1 MQPAAHPSARRPSGR
16 GELVRRALLHSSRP
30 LPLHAAIMPHGA
42 ASRPHRGAC
51 VSASARMGIH
61 LGAFVAVAAV
71 VIIAPGPDT
80 VLVTKNAVLHGR
92 RAALGTSLGVNTGL
106 VIWTVAAALGV
117 AAVVRESAV
126 AFSVLKLLGAAYL
139 VWLGVQALL
148 AARRRSALQASGEG
162 GSKAAMSA
170 RLGFRQG
177 LLSNL
182 GNPKIAVFFT
192 GLLPQFV
199 SARSPVLGPFLLL
212 GGLFVLMTAV
222 WLCGY
227 ALIAVR
233 VSSVLARP
241 SVKAAL
247 DGLTGLVLVGL
258 GVRLALEQ
266 R

>member
-1 MQPAAHPSARRPSGR
+1 MGVHLWAFLGIAA
-16 GELVRRALLHSSRP
+16 L
-30 LPLHAAIMPHGA
+30 
-42 ASRPHRGAC
+42 
-51 VSASARMGIH
+51 
-61 LGAFVAVAAV
+61 

-80 VLVTKNAVLHGR
+80 VMVTKNAVLHGR
-92 RAALGTSLGVNTGL
+92 RAALGTSLGVNAGL

-126 AFSVLKLLGAAYL
+126 AFSVLKFLGAAYL

-148 AARRRSALQASGEG
+148 AARRRTAHDASGTRR
-162 GSKAAMSA
+162 SSA
-170 RLGFRQG
+170 PVGALLGFRQG

-199 SARSPVLGPFLLL
+199 SSRASVLGPFLLL

-222 WLCGY
+222 WLCSY
-227 ALIAVR
+227 ALIAVK
-233 VSSVLARP
+233 VSSVLTRP
-241 SVKAAL
+241 RVKAAL
-247 DGLTGLVLVGL
+247 DGLTGVVLVGL

>member
-1 MQPAAHPSARRPSGR
+1 
-16 GELVRRALLHSSRP
+16 
-30 LPLHAAIMPHGA
+30 
-42 ASRPHRGAC
+42 
-51 VSASARMGIH
+51 MGIH
-61 LGAFVAVAAV
+61 LWAFVGIAAV

-106 VIWTVAAALGV
+106 VIWTVAAALGI
-117 AAVVRESAV
+117 AAVVRESAL
-126 AFSVLKLLGAAYL
+126 AFSALKLLGAAYL
-139 VWLGVQALL
+139 VWLGVRALL
-148 AARRRSALQASGEG
+148 AARRRSVHDASRSRGPNASVG
-162 GSKAAMSA
+162 A
-170 RLGFRQG
+170 RMGFRQG

-199 SARSPVLGPFLLL
+199 SSRSSALGPFLLL

-222 WLCGY
+222 WLCSY
-227 ALIAVR
+227 ALLAVK
-233 VSSVLARP
+233 VSSLLMRP
-241 SVKAAL
+241 RVKAAL
-247 DGLTGLVLVGL
+247 DALTGVVLVGL